1 MQLLFAL
8 ELRQKP
14 SEAGRARAS
23 ANHAC
28 LRVPCCRC
36 RKNLAGAF
44 RSHIINS
51 RAVDSVAAAAPV
63 RLLGS
68 TSFLYMRKND
78 VYILA
83 VTKNNANA
91 MSTFYFMN
99 SVSFLGTCSLDLA
112 PLASG
117 SI

>member
-1 MQLLFAL
+1 M
-8 ELRQKP
+8 
-14 SEAGRARAS
+14 EAGGSIHPRET
-23 ANHAC
+23 ANGPGSGHDE
-28 LRVPCCRC
+28 PIGY

-51 RAVDSVAAAAPV
+51 RLVDSVTAAAPV

-99 SVSFLGTCSLDLA
+99 SVSISGRLSFCCSCLLG
-112 PLASG
+112 
-117 SI
+117 

>member
-1 MQLLFAL
+1 MMILLFEF
-8 ELRQKP
+8 ELRE
-14 SEAGRARAS
+14 SMGYRR
-23 ANHAC
+23 
-28 LRVPCCRC
+28 
-36 RKNLAGAF
+36 NLASAF

-51 RAVDSVAAAAPV
+51 RQTDNVSALAPV

-68 TSFLYMRKND
+68 TSFLYMRHND

-99 SVSFLGTCSLDLA
+99 SVRLLRFKGEWPQNLLTMLRM
-112 PLASG
+112 SG
-117 SI
+117 SQVPAILAREHC